1 MTSLNNFRK
10 INTIEGYSFIIL
22 VFIAMPLKYYFG
34 YPIATKIAGMIHGA
48 LFTWF
53 VYQLLKTKNEVP
65 FGTKESWLYFL
76 LSLVPFGS
84 FYTEKLCKAKI
95 KPITLS

>member
-1 MTSLNNFRK
+1 MSSLNNFRM

-34 YPIATKIAGMIHGA
+34 YPMATKIAGMIHGA

-53 VYQLLKTKNEVP
+53 VYQLLKSKNEVP
-65 FGTKESWLYFL
+65 LTTKESGFYFL
-76 LSLVPFGS
+76 LSLIPFGS

-95 KPITLS
+95 KLITLS